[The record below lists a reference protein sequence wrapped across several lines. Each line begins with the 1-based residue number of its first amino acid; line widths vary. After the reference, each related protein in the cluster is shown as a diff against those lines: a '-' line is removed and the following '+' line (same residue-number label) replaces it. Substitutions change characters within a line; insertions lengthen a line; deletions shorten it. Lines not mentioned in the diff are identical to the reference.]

1 MIKCVISF
9 YFLMFSCF
17 SFAKFEIGV
26 GYKNSKIENTKSLDG
41 IELSFGKKYFLYE
54 MFGAKTSFEMGLTGF
69 TEKYSFEE
77 NNINDFKFKFREYD
91 YGINQRFLYQ
101 LQPNESIMFIPFID
115 LGFGYTHTKAKL
127 TSIYDYSE
135 SREEDLFYYKY
146 GLGLQFLMV
155 DGVGG
160 EIKYNISKNKD
171 YDSKNVVL
179 SFIYNI

>member
-1 MIKCVISF
+1 MIKHFMCF
-9 YFLMFSCF
+9 YLFIFSCF
-17 SFAKFEIGV
+17 SFASYEFSV
-26 GYKNSKIENTKSLDG
+26 GYKDSKIENTKSLDG
-41 IELSFGKKYFLYE
+41 VELSFGKKYFLYE
-54 MFGAKTSFEMGLTGF
+54 DFGAKTSFEMGFTGF
-69 TEKYSFEE
+69 TEKYFFEE
-77 NNINDFKFKFREYD
+77 NDVNDFKFKFREYD
-91 YGINQRFLYQ
+91 YGINQRFLYK
-101 LQPNESIMFIPFID
+101 LQPNESIMFIPFVD

-135 SREEDLFYYKY
+135 SKKEDLFFYKY

-155 DGVGG
+155 NGVGG